1 MEWNGNYS
9 DAFDYTEMCTPATSL
24 TLPHGFRDT
33 CAEAND
39 FYYLFMTCNQK
50 ANNKILNC

>member
-24 TLPHGFRDT
+24 TLPHGFRELT
-33 CAEAND
+33 RVLKPMI
-39 FYYLFMTCNQK
+39 FIIYL
-50 ANNKILNC
+50 